1 MPLQTPWV
9 DVRSVGAGGG
19 SIASTDRGLLNVGP
33 RSAGAY
39 PGPVCY
45 GRGGT
50 EPTVTDAAVTLGM
63 LARDTLASGL
73 KLDTDGA
80 ASALARLGEQL
91 GLDAE
96 QAARGVLRV
105 AGATMAGAI
114 RAVSI
119 EVGED
124 PRSAALIAYGGA
136 GPLFASLLARELG
149 IRTIVIPNHAGNFS
163 AWGLLEQD
171 VVRSAALTIVSPLDD
186 AGLARAQE
194 TIDRLFEQLDSRV
207 ETDLRGTVTQKPSS
221 TCVIRVRSTR

>member
-1 MPLQTPWV
+1 M
-9 DVRSVGAGGG
+9 
-19 SIASTDRGLLNVGP
+19 
-33 RSAGAY
+33 
-39 PGPVCY
+39 
-45 GRGGT
+45 
-50 EPTVTDAAVTLGM
+50 TDAAVTLGM

-73 KLDTDGA
+73 KLDIDGA
-80 ASALARLGEQL
+80 ASALSRLGEQL

-105 AGATMAGAI
+105 ASATMAGAI

-171 VVRSAALTIVSPLDD
+171 VVRSAALTIVSPLDN
-186 AGLARAQE
+186 AGLARAQRD
-194 TIDRLFEQLDSRV
+194 DRPAVRAAGFASRDRSSRHGDPRSRV
-207 ETDLRGTVTQKPSS
+207 RPALSRSGVHADRAGHPRRRRRRRVT
-221 TCVIRVRSTR
+221 